1 MEESPVGP
9 ALDRR
14 PGREGIDDAALRLF
28 VANGVAGTSLQM
40 IADALGLAKSAI
52 YYHYRAKDDIV
63 LGVLMPL
70 LDQLPAMLSNAK
82 TKRTRNGSADAIL
95 IGLVDLVMRHGHRL
109 AVLLRD
115 PNVSFIL
122 REQQWLAQW
131 WAEVTVLL
139 SGPDPTPEARLAVSM
154 LLSSMGAPFKDP
166 TLPPMAATTVR
177 AGLIRNG
184 RRLLRLPAS
193 RSL

>member
-82 TKRTRNGSADAIL
+82 TKRTRNASADAIL

-139 SGPDPTPEARLAVSM
+139 SGPDPTPEARLAASM

-166 TLPPMAATTVR
+166 TLPPMTATTVR